1 MYHAYTKS
9 DEKKYL
15 DIECNKRIPESL
27 YWNSAWRWLSHP
39 KHSNRRGHDRRHKH
53 YLTILSQSS

>member
-15 DIECNKRIPESL
+15 DIECNKRILESL
-27 YWNSAWRWLSHP
+27 YWNLAWKWLSHP
-39 KHSNRRGHDRRHKH
+39 MHSKHHGHDRRHKH
-53 YLTILSQSS
+53 YLTILPQSS